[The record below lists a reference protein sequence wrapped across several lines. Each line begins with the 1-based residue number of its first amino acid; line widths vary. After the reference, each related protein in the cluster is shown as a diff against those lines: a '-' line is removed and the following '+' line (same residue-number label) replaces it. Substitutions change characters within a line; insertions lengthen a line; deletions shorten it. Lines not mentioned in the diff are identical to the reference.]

1 MSTNLLL
8 KSGPGSIE
16 LPRSASPV
24 VKANQLLYA
33 HFERPDLETVERYL
47 IDFGLVRAARTEK
60 ELFMRGTGPA
70 PYIYR
75 ATPGRNARFLGI
87 GLSVPKAEDL
97 DTLARSPA

>member
-75 ATPGRNARFLGI
+75 ATLGRNARFLGI

-97 DTLARSPA
+97 ESLARSPA